1 MASCAPVPA
10 FDGKPEN
17 FRSFLQEVELWLM
30 VTQLPASRRAPAL
43 ALAMDKMPRELC
55 LAIGVDELRSESGV
69 EKILEVLKKHI
80 APDAHDSA
88 FRDVVAFFGLRRV
101 NHTLDEYLSL
111 FQMALRRV
119 EARFPVG
126 ATFPEIVVSSLCL
139 QNAGLTTHQKSMVL
153 TGTGGDPS
161 LENMIK
167 HMRRIL
173 QPCGV
178 DLKHDALMVDSNLN
192 IVNSSSTLINGL

>member
-1 MASCAPVPA
+1 M
-10 FDGKPEN
+10 
-17 FRSFLQEVELWLM
+17 VE
-30 VTQLPASRRAPAL
+30 
-43 ALAMDKMPRELC
+43 EL
-55 LAIGVDELRSESGV
+55 L
-69 EKILEVLKKHI
+69 LEVLKKHI

-88 FRDVVAFFGLRRV
+88 FRDVVVFFGLRRV

-126 ATFPEIVVSSLCL
+126 ATFPEIAVSSLCL

-161 LENMIK
+161 LGNMIK
-167 HMRRIL
+167 HMRIIL

-178 DLKHDALMVDSNLN
+178 DLKHDALMVDSDLN
-192 IVNSSSTLINGL
+192 IANSPSTLMNGLQSDEDVKDAKVVSSKKGEKKKKKSKSSSTRDPTDSKGVLNKVNPRTG